1 MAREKTNRPPTRRSL
16 QPSLHTRRLCP
27 SSQQSHPTRPKFDE
41 SVDATFCLGTDPRRG
56 DQAVRG
62 AVALPFGTG
71 KAAKVAVF
79 ADGADADA
87 AREAGADVV
96 GGADLAAEYAAGGG
110 AAVSGLDRCLATPAL
125 MPALAR
131 AARVLGPRG
140 LMPSPKA
147 GTVITGGPAALAAAV
162 ASAKRGGDAAF
173 RADKG
178 GVVAA
183 PIGRRSFPPDQLAA
197 NFGALAAALLA
208 ARPRSLKGGGGGV
221 SGYIMGAHLSST
233 MGPGVPV
240 AVAAVAAAAASAQAS
255 KKAGG

>member
-1 MAREKTNRPPTRRSL
+1 
-16 QPSLHTRRLCP
+16 
-27 SSQQSHPTRPKFDE
+27 
-41 SVDATFCLGTDPRRG
+41 VDAVFRLGTDTRRG

-62 AVALPFGTG
+62 SVSLPHGTG
-71 KAAKVAVF
+71 RPARVAVF
-79 ADGADADA
+79 AEGADADA

-96 GGADLAAEYAAGGG
+96 GGPELAAQLAAGDGPG
-110 AAVSGLDRCLATPAL
+110 LAGLDRCLATPGL

-147 GTVITGGPAALAAAV
+147 GTVIAGGPAALAAAV
-162 ASAKRGGDAAF
+162 SSAKRGGDAGF

-197 NFGALAAALLA
+197 NFGALASALLA
-208 ARPRSLKGGGGGV
+208 SRPRSLKGGGV
-221 SGYIMGAHLSST
+221 AGYVLAAHLSST

-240 AVAAVAAAAASAQAS
+240 AVGAVAAAAAGAAA
-255 KKAGG
+255 KKVGGG